1 MDLVEELETEPV
13 VLVVLLALVVQ
24 MQMLVVVELTEV
36 MLDMV
41 EVVLVK
47 LVQLHQATH
56 LVVMVEME
64 SKIITVQDLTSIMA
78 VVVEV
83 VSNTVEK
90 VDQVVVFGRDAQEI
104 ADAVAGAKPVEK
116 MENMKAAVEWIKG
129 RAKVGDV
136 VLFSPACA
144 SFDQFKNYEDRGHQF
159 MTAVRG

>member
-1 MDLVEELETEPV
+1 GLPQRCQWVADVDGVAWFNDSKGTNVGSSVAAIRGLAENIKGRLF
-13 VLVVLLALVVQ
+13 LLAGGEGKDADFQPL
-24 MQMLVVVELTEV
+24 
-36 MLDMV
+36 
-41 EVVLVK
+41 
-47 LVQLHQATH
+47 ATAI
-56 LVVMVEME
+56 E
-64 SKIITVQDLTSIMA
+64 
-78 VVVEV
+78 
-83 VSNTVEK
+83 EK